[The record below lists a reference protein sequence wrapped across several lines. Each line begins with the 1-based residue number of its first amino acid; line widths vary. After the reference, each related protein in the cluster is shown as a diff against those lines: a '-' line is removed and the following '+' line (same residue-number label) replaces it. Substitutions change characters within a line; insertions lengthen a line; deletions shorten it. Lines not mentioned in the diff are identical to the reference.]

1 MAFAV
6 FLAVLFFAP
15 LAFGT
20 TETWSRI
27 TAELLIALAALLHF
41 VPQRAASQKTFYQ
54 MPGLLPLLIGV
65 AWIFFQCVPLPPQA
79 VSLLSPQAVSTYQP
93 VFDLRQTEFWL
104 PLTVNRQATLLE
116 GLRFAAYALFYVL
129 TVQLLISSKR
139 LSAVLTSIVW
149 LTLFIAFAAMLHRA
163 LSPNTLFWFRE
174 VRSGL
179 TTFGPWVY
187 KNQYA
192 GFMVMTCPLVLA
204 LFLFHRPI
212 ADERASFRERLLH
225 LFSGSGANLHLGFG
239 FGVIVV
245 LASVLLAQS
254 RGGILSLLFALPL
267 FFLLLARSQKKIQ
280 PLTLLCLIG
289 GLLLAGGWFSWDAVL
304 AKFDRAF
311 DLSEG
316 QLKDGRLPIWQD
328 TVRIIPEFLLTGS
341 GFGTFIEVFSGWKS
355 FADSLI
361 YDHAHNDYLE
371 LLTDGGLIGF
381 LLAAW
386 FVLAVLRSGWRQ
398 IFSRHERLAVLTA
411 IGAFCGL
418 AGLLFFSITD
428 FNLHNWANGLYFFF
442 LCGLLVSAGHTR
454 QHYRKRPTLLAPAA
468 APARVRLVAFLGA
481 AVFLAALLRIEGGN
495 VLAERHYLRAQSVAD
510 SESLESKQQLERMA
524 ELLEQAVKYAPFHAG
539 YRYALGNIRQYQQR
553 NASALILHSEA
564 LLRQPLEGV
573 YLQAAGLVLA
583 ETGSDPQL
591 ARALVERGYVWAKL
605 KESPLVVWVEFELA
619 AGRRDSAMRI
629 LTQELARDP
638 RLLKSVYPLLT
649 EQNFTREETAAVLPK
664 LTSTWLNCANLARAS
679 GKEKEDDA
687 AYFTERALDFLDQE
701 AKPQPHWFMQVY
713 SHRRKQKED
722 EQAVETLREGIKRL
736 PDYAP
741 FRIYLGDY
749 YSSKKIDYRAIE
761 EYEQALLIQP
771 NNAAVQKKLK
781 QLKDKLAQ

>member
-27 TAELLIALAALLHF
+27 TAELLVALAALLYF
-41 VPQRAASQKTFYQ
+41 APLPAARKTAFYQ
-54 MPGLLPLLIGV
+54 TPGLLPLLLFV

-79 VSLLSPQAVSTYQP
+79 VQLLSPQTAAAYQP
-93 VFDLRQTEFWL
+93 AFDLRQTEFWL

-116 GLRFAAYALFYVL
+116 GLRFAAYAFFYLL
-129 TVQLLISSKR
+129 TVQLLVSSRR

-149 LTLFIAFAAMLHRA
+149 LTLFIAFTAMLQRA

-174 VRSGL
+174 LRAGL

-204 LFLFHRPI
+204 LFLFHRPV
-212 ADERASFRERLLH
+212 ADENASFRERLLH

-239 FGVIVV
+239 FGMIVV

-254 RGGILSLLFALPL
+254 RGGVLSLLVALPL

-280 PLTLLCLIG
+280 TLTLLCLLG
-289 GLLLAGGWFSWDAVL
+289 GLLLAGGWFSWGAML
-304 AKFDRAF
+304 EKFDRAF
-311 DLSEG
+311 DLAEG

-341 GFGTFIEVFSGWKS
+341 GFGTFIEVFPGWKS

-386 FVLAVLRSGWRQ
+386 FVMAVLRSGWRQ
-398 IFSRHERLAVLTA
+398 IFRRHERLAVLA
-411 IGAFCGL
+411 ALGAFCGL

-454 QHYRKRPTLLAPAA
+454 QLYRKRPTLLTPAA
-468 APARVRLVAFLGA
+468 APARARLVAFLS
-481 AVFLAALLRIEGGN
+481 AVVFCIALLRIQGGN
-495 VLAERHYLRAQSVAD
+495 VLAERHYLRAQAVAD
-510 SESLESKQQLERMA
+510 SETTEPERKLERMA
-524 ELLEQAVKYAPFHAG
+524 ELLEKAAEHAPFQAG

-553 NASALILHSEA
+553 NASALVLHSEA
-564 LLRQPLEGV
+564 LLRQPLQGV
-573 YLQAAGLVLA
+573 YLQAAGLVLE

-591 ARALVERGYVWAKL
+591 ARALMERGYAWAKL
-605 KESPLVVWVEFELA
+605 KEGPLQVWVEFELA
-619 AGRRDSAMRI
+619 AGRRDSATRI

-638 RLLKSVYPLLT
+638 RLLQSVYPLLT
-649 EQNFTREETAAVLPK
+649 EQGFTREETAAVLPK
-664 LTSTWLNCANLARAS
+664 LTSAWLTCANLARAA
-679 GKEKEDDA
+679 GKEDDA

-701 AKPQPHWFMQVY
+701 AKPQPGWFMQVY
-713 SHRRKQKED
+713 SHHRKQKKD
-722 EQAVETLREGIKRL
+722 EEAVETLREGIKRL
-736 PDYAP
+736 PAYAP

-749 YSSKKIDYRAIE
+749 YSSKTIDYRAIE

-771 NNAAVQKKLK
+771 SNAVVQKKLK
-781 QLKDKLAQ
+781 QLKDKLAQP

>member
-1 MAFAV
+1 MAFAG
-6 FLAVLFFAP
+6 FLALLFFAP
-15 LAFGT
+15 LAFGA
-20 TETWSRI
+20 TETWSRN
-27 TAELLIALAALLHF
+27 TAELLAALTALLHF
-41 VPQRAASQKTFYQ
+41 APRPAASKKPFYQ
-54 MPGLLPLLIGV
+54 VPGLLPLLLFV

-79 VSLLSPQAVSTYQP
+79 VRWLSPQTAAAYQP
-93 VFDLRQTEFWL
+93 AFDLRQTEFWL
-104 PLTVNRQATLLE
+104 PLTVNQQATLLE
-116 GLRFAAYALFYVL
+116 GLRFAAYALFYIL
-129 TVQLLISSKR
+129 TVQLLASSAR
-139 LSAVLTSIVW
+139 LSAALTSIVW
-149 LTLFIAFAAMLHRA
+149 LTLFIAFTAMLQRA
-163 LSPNTLFWFRE
+163 LAPDTLFWFRE
-174 VRSGL
+174 LRAGL

-204 LFLFHRPI
+204 LFLFHRPV
-212 ADERASFRERLLH
+212 ADADASFRERLLH
-225 LFSGSGANLHLGFG
+225 LFSGAGANLHLGFG

-254 RGGILSLLFALPL
+254 RGGILSLFFALPL

-280 PLTLLCLIG
+280 TLTLLCLIG

-311 DLSEG
+311 DLTEG

-328 TVRIIPEFLLTGS
+328 TVKIIPEFLLTGS
-341 GFGTFIEVFSGWKS
+341 GFGTFIEVFPGWKS

-371 LLTDGGLIGF
+371 LLTDGGLTGF

-386 FVLAVLRSGWRQ
+386 FVLAVLRSGWKQ
-398 IFSRHERLAVLTA
+398 IFRRHERLAVLAA
-411 IGAFCGL
+411 IGAFSGL
-418 AGLLFFSITD
+418 AGLLFFSLTD

-454 QHYRKRPTLLAPAA
+454 QHYRKHPTLLAASA
-468 APARVRLVAFLGA
+468 APARARLAAFFGA
-481 AVFLAALLRIEGGN
+481 AVFLIALLRLQGGN
-495 VLAERHYLRAQSVAD
+495 VLAERHYLRAQAVAD
-510 SESLESKQQLERMA
+510 SETAEPERKLERMA
-524 ELLEQAVKYAPFHAG
+524 ELLEQAVRYAPFHAG
-539 YRYALGNIRQYQQR
+539 YRYALGNMRQYQQM
-553 NASALILHSEA
+553 NASALVLHSEA
-564 LLRQPLEGV
+564 LLLQPLEGV
-573 YLQAAGLVLA
+573 YLQAAGLTLA

-605 KESPLVVWVEFELA
+605 KEAPLRVWAEFELD
-619 AGRRDSAMRI
+619 AGRRDSAVRI

-649 EQNFTREETAAVLPK
+649 ERNFTLKETAELLPK
-664 LTSTWLNCANLARAS
+664 LTSAWLHCANLARAA
-679 GKEKEDDA
+679 GREEDA
-687 AYFTERALDFLDQE
+687 GYFTGRALEFLDQE
-701 AKPQPHWFMQVY
+701 AKPQPHWFMQAHTH
-713 SHRRKQKED
+713 HRKLKQD
-722 EQAVETLREGIKRL
+722 EEAVAVLREGIKRL

-741 FRIYLGDY
+741 FHIYLGDY

-771 NNAAVQKKLK
+771 GNAAVQKKLK
-781 QLKDKLAQ
+781 QLKDKLAQP

>member
-1 MAFAV
+1 MVFVV

-27 TAELLIALAALLHF
+27 TAELLVALTALLYF
-41 VPQRAASQKTFYQ
+41 APLPAARKTAFYQ
-54 MPGLLPLLIGV
+54 VPGLLPLLLFV

-79 VSLLSPQAVSTYQP
+79 VRLLSPQTAAAYQP
-93 VFDLRQTEFWL
+93 AFDLRQAEFWL

-116 GLRFAAYALFYVL
+116 GLRFAAYALFYLL
-129 TVQLLISSKR
+129 TVQLLVSSRR
-139 LSAVLTSIVW
+139 LSTVLTSIVW
-149 LTLFIAFAAMLHRA
+149 LTLFIAFAAMLQRA
-163 LSPNTLFWFRE
+163 LSPDTLFWFKKLRA
-174 VRSGL
+174 GL

-204 LFLFHRPI
+204 LFLFHRPV
-212 ADERASFRERLLH
+212 ADENASFRERLLH

-254 RGGILSLLFALPL
+254 RGGILSLLFALSL
-267 FFLLLARSQKKIQ
+267 FFLLMARSQKKIQ
-280 PLTLLCLIG
+280 TLTLLCLIC

-304 AKFDRAF
+304 ARFDQAF
-311 DLSEG
+311 DLTEG

-328 TVRIIPEFLLTGS
+328 TVKIIPDFLLIGT
-341 GFGTFIEVFSGWKS
+341 GFGTFIEVFPGYKS

-398 IFSRHERLAVLTA
+398 IFRRHDRLAVLATL
-411 IGAFCGL
+411 GAFSGL

-454 QHYRKRPTLLAPAA
+454 QQYRNRPTLLTPAA
-468 APARVRLVAFLGA
+468 APARARLAAFLGA
-481 AVFLAALLRIEGGN
+481 AVFLIALLRLQGGN

-510 SESLESKQQLERMA
+510 SAAIEPERQLERMT

-573 YLQAAGLVLA
+573 YLQAAGLVLE

-591 ARALVERGYVWAKL
+591 ARALLERGYAWAKL
-605 KESPLVVWVEFELA
+605 KEGPLRVWVEFELA
-619 AGRRDSAMRI
+619 AGRRNSAMRI

-638 RLLKSVYPLLT
+638 RLLESIYPLLT
-649 EQNFTREETAAVLPK
+649 EQSFTREEMAAVLPK
-664 LTSTWLNCANLARAS
+664 LTSSWLHCANLTRAA
-679 GKEKEDDA
+679 GNKEDAD
-687 AYFTERALDFLDQE
+687 YFTERAMDFLDQE
-701 AKPQPHWFMQVY
+701 AKPQSYHFLQVY
-713 SHRRKQKED
+713 QYHWEQKQE

-741 FRIYLGDY
+741 FHIYLGDY
-749 YSSKKIDYRAIE
+749 YSSKTIDYRAIE
-761 EYEQALLIQP
+761 EYKQALLIQP
-771 NNAAVQKKLK
+771 NDADVQKKLK
-781 QLKDKLAQ
+781 QLKDKLVQP

>member
-1 MAFAV
+1 MAFAS

-27 TAELLIALAALLHF
+27 TAELLVALTALLF
-41 VPQRAASQKTFYQ
+41 FAPQPAARKTAFYQ
-54 MPGLLPLLIGV
+54 VPGLLPLLLCV
-65 AWIFFQCVPLPPQA
+65 AWIFFQCLPLPAQA
-79 VSLLSPQAVSTYQP
+79 VRLLSPQTAAAYQP
-93 VFDLRQTEFWL
+93 ALDLRQTEFWL
-104 PLTVNRQATLLE
+104 PLTVHRQATLLE

-129 TVQLLISSKR
+129 TVQLLVSSRR
-139 LSAVLTSIVW
+139 LSATLTSIVW
-149 LTLFIAFAAMLHRA
+149 LTLFIAFTAMLQRA

-174 VRSGL
+174 LRAGL

-212 ADERASFRERLLH
+212 ADENASFRERLLH

-254 RGGILSLLFALPL
+254 RGGVLSLFFALPL
-267 FFLLLARSQKKIQ
+267 FFILLARSQKKIQ
-280 PLTLLCLIG
+280 TWTLLCLAV

-311 DLSEG
+311 DVAEG
-316 QLKDGRLPIWQD
+316 QLQDGRLPIWQD
-328 TVRIIPEFLLTGS
+328 TVKIIPEFLLTGS
-341 GFGTFIEVFSGWKS
+341 GFGTFIEVFPGWKS

-371 LLTDGGLIGF
+371 LLTDGGLIAF

-386 FVLAVLRSGWRQ
+386 FVLAVLRSGWQQ
-398 IFSRHERLAVLTA
+398 IFRRHERLAVLA
-411 IGAFCGL
+411 ALGAFCGL

-454 QHYRKRPTLLAPAA
+454 QHYRKRPTLLAPSP
-468 APARVRLVAFLGA
+468 APARARLAAFFSA
-481 AVFLAALLRIEGGN
+481 AVFLIALLRLQGGN

-510 SESLESKQQLERMA
+510 SDTIEREQQLERMA
-524 ELLEQAVKYAPFHAG
+524 ELLEKAAEYAPFHSG

-553 NASALILHSEA
+553 NASALLLHSEA

-605 KESPLVVWVEFELA
+605 KESPLRVWTEFELA

-629 LTQELARDP
+629 LTQELVRDP
-638 RLLKSVYPLLT
+638 RLLKSVYPLMT

-664 LTSTWLNCANLARAS
+664 LTSAWLTCAGLSRAA
-679 GKEKEDDA
+679 GNEDDA
-687 AYFTERALDFLDQE
+687 GYFTEQALDFINQE

-713 SHRRKQKED
+713 QHHRKQKQD
-722 EQAVETLREGIKRL
+722 EEAVAVLRDGINRL

-741 FRIYLGDY
+741 FHIYLGDY

-771 NNAAVQKKLK
+771 GNAAVQKKLK
-781 QLKDKLAQ
+781 QLKDKLAQP

>member
-1 MAFAV
+1 MAFAS
-6 FLAVLFFAP
+6 FLALLFFAP

-27 TAELLIALAALLHF
+27 TAELLAALTALLYF
-41 VPQRAASQKTFYQ
+41 APRPAASKKPFYQ
-54 MPGLLPLLIGV
+54 VPGLLPLLLFV
-65 AWIFFQCVPLPPQA
+65 AWIFFQCVPLPPQT
-79 VSLLSPQAVSTYQP
+79 VRWLSPQAAAAYQP
-93 VFDLRQTEFWL
+93 AFDLRQTEFWL
-104 PLTVNRQATLLE
+104 PLTVNPQATLLE
-116 GLRFAAYALFYVL
+116 GLRFAAYALFYIL
-129 TVQLLISSKR
+129 TVQLLASSAR
-139 LSAVLTSIVW
+139 LSAALTSIVW
-149 LTLFIAFAAMLHRA
+149 LTLFIAFTAMLQRA
-163 LSPNTLFWFRE
+163 LSPDTLFWFKKLRA
-174 VRSGL
+174 GL

-204 LFLFHRPI
+204 LFLFHRPV
-212 ADERASFRERLLH
+212 ADENASFRERLLH

-254 RGGILSLLFALPL
+254 RGGILSLLFALSL

-280 PLTLLCLIG
+280 TLTLLCLVG

-311 DLSEG
+311 DLAEG

-328 TVRIIPEFLLTGS
+328 TVRIIPEFLFTGS
-341 GFGTFIEVFSGWKS
+341 GFGTFIEVFPGWKS

-371 LLTDGGLIGF
+371 LITDGGLIGF

-386 FVLAVLRSGWRQ
+386 FVLAVLRSGWKQ
-398 IFSRHERLAVLTA
+398 IFRRHERLAVLAA
-411 IGAFCGL
+411 IGAFSGL

-454 QHYRKRPTLLAPAA
+454 QRYRKHPTLLAPAA
-468 APARVRLVAFLGA
+468 APRRAGLAAFFGA
-481 AVFLAALLRIEGGN
+481 AVVLIALLRIQGGN
-495 VLAERHYLRAQSVAD
+495 VLAERHYLRAQTVAD
-510 SESLESKQQLERMA
+510 SETIEPERKLERMA
-524 ELLEQAVKYAPFHAG
+524 ELLEQAVKNAPFHAG
-539 YRYALGNIRQYQQR
+539 YRYALGNLRQYQQR
-553 NASALILHSEA
+553 NASAVVLHSEA
-564 LLRQPLEGV
+564 LLRQPLQGV

-591 ARALVERGYVWAKL
+591 ARALMERGYVWAKL
-605 KESPLVVWVEFELA
+605 KEGPLLVWVEFELA
-619 AGRRDSAMRI
+619 AGRRDNAARI

-638 RLLKSVYPLLT
+638 RLLKSVHPLLL
-649 EQNFTREETAAVLPK
+649 EQNFTRQEMAAALPK
-664 LTSTWLNCANLARAS
+664 LTSAWLTCANLTRAA
-679 GKEKEDDA
+679 GNEDDA
-687 AYFTERALDFLDQE
+687 GYFTERALDFLDQE

-713 SHRRKQKED
+713 QYHRKQKQD
-722 EQAVETLREGIKRL
+722 EEALAVLREGIKRL

-741 FRIYLGDY
+741 FHIYLGDY

-771 NNAAVQKKLK
+771 NNAVVQKKLK
-781 QLKDKLAQ
+781 QLKDKQP